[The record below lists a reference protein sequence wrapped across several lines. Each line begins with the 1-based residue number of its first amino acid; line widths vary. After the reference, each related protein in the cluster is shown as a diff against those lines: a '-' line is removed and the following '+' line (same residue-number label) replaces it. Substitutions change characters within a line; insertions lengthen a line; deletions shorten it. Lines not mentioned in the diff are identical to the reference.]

1 MLLLSWITL
10 WIFFTGI
17 FMIFFPWL
25 NLFHSITKIPLE
37 NRKRTTN
44 TNLESWQDGNEIKL
58 FVDLEFWKYV
68 KWISIVKSDFSPFYN
83 FWISTWWYGEIT
95 TVGEI
100 IISIFYRAFASFW
113 FHFWATV
120 FYILFMF
127 VYSLYFD
134 EWSNQ
139 NLAQKWACQYRLS
152 WLNFNYSYGINGNK
166 ELYNFLRNYLLHGG
180 ILKGIFVLI

>member
-25 NLFHSITKIPLE
+25 NLFHSITKKNSLE
-37 NRKRTTN
+37 NRKTTTN

-68 KWISIVKSDFSPFYN
+68 KWISIVKSDFSPLLQFLN
-83 FWISTWWYGEIT
+83 FNMMVRWNHYCGWVKLLFLFFKELLQ
-95 TVGEI
+95 VFDF
-100 IISIFYRAFASFW
+100 IFEP
-113 FHFWATV
+113 
-120 FYILFMF
+120 LFFLFCVCLF
-127 VYSLYFD
+127 VCSLYFD

-139 NLAQKWACQYRLS
+139 NLAQKWACQYVVNIGGFL
-152 WLNFNYSYGINGNK
+152 WTLFATTPVAG
-166 ELYNFLRNYLLHGG
+166 LY
-180 ILKGIFVLI
+180 

>member
-37 NRKRTTN
+37 NRKTTTN

-68 KWISIVKSDFSPFYN
+68 KWISIVKSDFSPPF
-83 FWISTWWYGEIT
+83 T
-95 TVGEI
+95 TSVFQNDGTVKSLLWVKLLFLFFTELLQVFDFI
-100 IISIFYRAFASFW
+100 YEPLFFIFC
-113 FHFWATV
+113 
-120 FYILFMF
+120 LCLF
-127 VYSLYFD
+127 VYFSHF
-134 EWSNQ
+134 
-139 NLAQKWACQYRLS
+139 
-152 WLNFNYSYGINGNK
+152 
-166 ELYNFLRNYLLHGG
+166 
-180 ILKGIFVLI
+180 ILMSDRIKV

>member
-1 MLLLSWITL
+1 MD
-10 WIFFTGI
+10 FFHGN
-17 FMIFFPWL
+17 FYDFFSMIEFISFDHKK
-25 NLFHSITKIPLE
+25 NSLE
-37 NRKRTTN
+37 NRKTTTN

-68 KWISIVKSDFSPFYN
+68 KWISIVKSDFFPPFYN

-100 IISIFYRAFASFW
+100 IIFIFYRAFASFW
-113 FHFWATV
+113 FHFRANV
-120 FYILFMF
+120 FYILFMSLVYVWMF

-139 NLAQKWACQYRLS
+139 NLAQKWACQYVV
-152 WLNFNYSYGINGNK
+152 NIVNIMVNIDF
-166 ELYNFLRNYLLHGG
+166 HGW
-180 ILKGIFVLI
+180 ISIIRME

>member
-37 NRKRTTN
+37 NRKTTTN

-68 KWISIVKSDFSPFYN
+68 KWISIVKSDFSPLLQF
-83 FWISTWWYGEIT
+83 
-95 TVGEI
+95 
-100 IISIFYRAFASFW
+100 
-113 FHFWATV
+113 
-120 FYILFMF
+120 
-127 VYSLYFD
+127 
-134 EWSNQ
+134 
-139 NLAQKWACQYRLS
+139 
-152 WLNFNYSYGINGNK
+152 LNFNMMVRWNHYCGWVKLLFLFFK
-166 ELYNFLRNYLLHGG
+166 ELLQVFDFIFEPLFFIFCLCLFTHF
-180 ILKGIFVLI
+180 ILMSDRIKI

>member
-37 NRKRTTN
+37 NRKTTTN

-68 KWISIVKSDFSPFYN
+68 KWISIVKSDFSPLLQF
-83 FWISTWWYGEIT
+83 
-95 TVGEI
+95 
-100 IISIFYRAFASFW
+100 
-113 FHFWATV
+113 
-120 FYILFMF
+120 
-127 VYSLYFD
+127 
-134 EWSNQ
+134 
-139 NLAQKWACQYRLS
+139 
-152 WLNFNYSYGINGNK
+152 LNFNMMVRWNHYCGWVKLLFLFFK
-166 ELYNFLRNYLLHGG
+166 ELLQVFDFIFEPLFFFILCMFVCLLTLFWWV
-180 ILKGIFVLI
+180 IESKSSSKMSLSI

>member
-37 NRKRTTN
+37 NRKTTTN

-68 KWISIVKSDFSPFYN
+68 KWISIVKSDFFPLQQF
-83 FWISTWWYGEIT
+83 
-95 TVGEI
+95 
-100 IISIFYRAFASFW
+100 
-113 FHFWATV
+113 
-120 FYILFMF
+120 
-127 VYSLYFD
+127 
-134 EWSNQ
+134 
-139 NLAQKWACQYRLS
+139 
-152 WLNFNYSYGINGNK
+152 LNFNMMVRWNHYCGWNYYSY
-166 ELYNFLRNYLLHGG
+166 FLQSFCKFLISFLSHCFFYFVYVCLFTHF
-180 ILKGIFVLI
+180 ILMSDRIKI

>member
-1 MLLLSWITL
+1 
-10 WIFFTGI
+10 
-17 FMIFFPWL
+17 MIFFPWL

-37 NRKRTTN
+37 NRKTTTN

-68 KWISIVKSDFSPFYN
+68 KWISIVKSDFFPLLQFLN
-83 FWISTWWYGEIT
+83 FNMMVRWNHYCGWVKLLFLFFKELLQ
-95 TVGEI
+95 VFDF
-100 IISIFYRAFASFW
+100 IFEP
-113 FHFWATV
+113 
-120 FYILFMF
+120 LFFLFCVCLF

-166 ELYNFLRNYLLHGG
+166 ERYNFLRKYPLHGG